1 MTWTPAL
8 LEVELHN
15 TKRDFEGQ
23 IHELVV
29 QLKEAKMRYKDVKA
43 MFVGQFEQVKE
54 EQELAAAE
62 AKHSRS
68 KSEIQK
74 YVDQNFKAEGGF
86 VLGPPISLLNLIS
99 EGIISFSK

>member
-1 MTWTPAL
+1 MAL
-8 LEVELHN
+8 LEAELQN
-15 TKRDFEGQ
+15 TKRDFESQ
-23 IHELVV
+23 ICELHV

-54 EQELAAAE
+54 KQELAVAE

-74 YVDQNFKAEGGF
+74 YANQKFKVNGGF
-86 VLGPPISLLNLIS
+86 ALGVPISVLNLS
-99 EGIISFSK
+99 S